1 MQAYLDNS
9 ATTRCS
15 EGVRDIVVKVMMED
29 FGNPS
34 SRHDKGMEAE
44 KYLREARM
52 DIAATLK
59 ADEKEIYFTSGGT
72 ESDNWALIGTAMANK
87 RAGKHIITTAIEHAA
102 VIQPMIYLQEQGF
115 EVSYIPVDRY
125 GRIDLQKFS
134 DAIREDTILV
144 STMYVNNEIGTLEPI
159 EEIGKIIKEKNTIA
173 VINKNQLYAYG
184 DEAYAMYEKAP
195 ENINVSFPVTGG
207 VIADYNNM
215 QTMVQELLEKNV
227 KGHVKGS
234 EFIIAVPTD
243 ITEVEKKAFYDLFFK
258 SKMKPKSVLLCDKPI
273 ADAVGLGLD
282 VNEPTGIMIVDIGAD
297 TTEISVLSLGGLVLS
312 DLLHFGGNRLDES
325 IITYIKKNF
334 NLVIGQK
341 TAMQLKEHIGSA
353 LPGEEGSYTI
363 VGLDVVS
370 GLPIEMEITAETVYE
385 AMKDNLNSIC
395 NAIKMI
401 LEKTPP
407 ELAKDIIHSG
417 IYLTGG
423 GSNIK
428 DMDRLFTDITN
439 IKVNTCEEPDE
450 TVVRGLSLVVTNDK
464 FKRLSY
470 SMRTKIFK

>member
-1 MQAYLDNS
+1 
-9 ATTRCS
+9 
-15 EGVRDIVVKVMMED
+15 
-29 FGNPS
+29 
-34 SRHDKGMEAE
+34 
-44 KYLREARM
+44 
-52 DIAATLK
+52 
-59 ADEKEIYFTSGGT
+59 
-72 ESDNWALIGTAMANK
+72 
-87 RAGKHIITTAIEHAA
+87 
-102 VIQPMIYLQEQGF
+102 
-115 EVSYIPVDRY
+115 
-125 GRIDLQKFS
+125 
-134 DAIREDTILV
+134 
-144 STMYVNNEIGTLEPI
+144 
-159 EEIGKIIKEKNTIA
+159 
-173 VINKNQLYAYG
+173 
-184 DEAYAMYEKAP
+184 MYEKAP

-428 DMDRLFTDITN
+428 DMDKLFTDITN